1 MKYEKTISLW
11 DIKPRNIPTNYIEN
25 FSCSF
30 YYHEN
35 ILFDSSP
42 NNGINK
48 LYTNLSDI
56 FRINAN
62 EFFMDQK
69 SRLCL
74 ISNYPNSAKYVNVK
88 LSFDLIFFISLFG
101 LVRRL
106 LNKTV
111 KFNKLLILKNKNKN
125 RLWIQLQNNSNQT
138 TNKVHFTLSEDI
150 GIKKFLL
157 FLNKSN
163 VDYLITRFYEK
174 LPNLYRPGG
183 GDLDILV
190 SDEGYKT
197 ITDFLNKNPG
207 NIPVD
212 IQRCSKP
219 TGGANIPY
227 FPPKL
232 AKRMLLKKKKINN
245 LFYAPNKLDYLLSF
259 IYHCLYHKGMSSG
272 ISSTFKDLKKI
283 DSENNYELKIK
294 ELLHE
299 NNINTD
305 INMENLAKILKKY
318 KWEPAI
324 DTLDHIKNTNLWVWR
339 NYFSERK
346 SEEFGLSILI
356 IKNGFFR
363 KYLLDEI
370 LIYISKQNFKILSM
384 KKLDKKLIDKT
395 VMNLR
400 GGNWTTNISNNERFI
415 PSYVMVLLDEKL
427 SYTAKP
433 NTGLRIGRIR
443 QLKDKLRKKYPTNE
457 IESFFHATDDTDQ
470 SWEYLELLFNK
481 EKIKLEHKIREIIS
495 KRKRSIFQYLTIQII
510 IKYKLML
517 QRIKYKINKIILNY

>member
-11 DIKPRNIPTNYIEN
+11 DIKPRNIPTNYIKKS
-25 FSCSF
+25 SCSF
-30 YYHEN
+30 YYHEK

-42 NNGINK
+42 NNTIKK

-101 LVRRL
+101 LARRL

-150 GIKKFLL
+150 GIKKFLS

-190 SDEGYKT
+190 SDDGYKT

-212 IQRCSKP
+212 IQRCSKS

-259 IYHCLYHKGMSSG
+259 IYHCLYH
-272 ISSTFKDLKKI
+272 
-283 DSENNYELKIK
+283 
-294 ELLHE
+294 
-299 NNINTD
+299 
-305 INMENLAKILKKY
+305 
-318 KWEPAI
+318 
-324 DTLDHIKNTNLWVWR
+324 
-339 NYFSERK
+339 
-346 SEEFGLSILI
+346 
-356 IKNGFFR
+356 
-363 KYLLDEI
+363 
-370 LIYISKQNFKILSM
+370 
-384 KKLDKKLIDKT
+384 
-395 VMNLR
+395 
-400 GGNWTTNISNNERFI
+400 
-415 PSYVMVLLDEKL
+415 
-427 SYTAKP
+427 
-433 NTGLRIGRIR
+433 
-443 QLKDKLRKKYPTNE
+443 
-457 IESFFHATDDTDQ
+457 
-470 SWEYLELLFNK
+470 
-481 EKIKLEHKIREIIS
+481 
-495 KRKRSIFQYLTIQII
+495 
-510 IKYKLML
+510 
-517 QRIKYKINKIILNY
+517 